1 MFFYINFCKFKETN
15 HATVAQSILKSVS
28 NFEISYEDVYP
39 FASDNVS
46 YMKKC
51 ISEILKTLFRYCRH
65 VTCVAHILALVG
77 ECWRQNF

>member
-51 ISEILKTLFRYCRH
+51 ISLVKYFGLIRKIRFQYFLKF
-65 VTCVAHILALVG
+65 
-77 ECWRQNF
+77 